1 MARKI
6 YDIFPPN
13 SRPEMR
19 PSSKGRKEAP
29 GFSSRISITKWFIL
43 VGSAILAALASGY
56 FFLLKVDIDIWPETQ
71 AVEYSGT
78 IESRS
83 DHLHYDIQSGVIPGE
98 IFLIEKEESRTFL
111 ASGKEIEER
120 RAEGTLTVYNNYSG
134 LPQTLVVETRFVSA
148 DGKLFRSTESV
159 LVPGRSGSVPGQ
171 AEVKVRA
178 VEPGEEYNIE
188 KTSKFS
194 IPGLQGTPMY
204 TSIHAEN
211 LGPITGGF
219 IGESPLITVN
229 DVATARDIILSS
241 AIESAKS
248 ELSNRDSNLLFD
260 EDLMDVNII
269 TEFVSPEAGERYES
283 FDYQLE
289 VEIKIFTFKK
299 SDIEDFLKDILLSQL
314 KDEDINSM
322 FSGKEIWGDSLDFS
336 YVADTRGMNDG
347 NIFLTTQ
354 ASAIAYPVIREELI
368 RSELS
373 GMTINEARNALV
385 DYERVS
391 DARIEPRP
399 SWLKMMPGSDKI
411 KIDIRFDQR

>member
-1 MARKI
+1 MAKKI

-13 SRPEMR
+13 SRSEIR
-19 PSSKGRKEAP
+19 SSLKDRKEAP
-29 GFSSRISITKWFIL
+29 GFSSRTSIVKWFIL
-43 VGSAILAALASGY
+43 LGSALLAVIASGY

-78 IESRS
+78 IEVRS
-83 DHLHYDIQSGVIPGE
+83 DHFHYDIQTGVIPGE
-98 IFLIEKEESRTFL
+98 MFVIEREESGTFL
-111 ASGKEIEER
+111 ASGKETEER

-148 DGKLFRSTESV
+148 DGKLFRSTEAI
-159 LVPGRSGSVPGQ
+159 LIPGRSGSVPGQ
-171 AEVKVRA
+171 AEVTVRA

-211 LGPITGGF
+211 SGPITGGF
-219 IGESPLITVN
+219 IGESPLITAN

-241 AIESAKS
+241 AIENTKK
-248 ELSNRDSNLLFD
+248 ELLDRDPDLVFN
-260 EDLMDVNII
+260 EDSMNVNIT
-269 TEFVSPEAGERYES
+269 TEFVRPEAGERYES
-283 FDYQLE
+283 FDYHLE
-289 VEIKIFTFKK
+289 AEIKIFAFKR
-299 SDIEDFLKDILLSQL
+299 SDMENFLKDILLSQL

-322 FSGKEIWGDSLDFS
+322 FSGKEIWGDSLDFG

-347 NIFLTTQ
+347 NIFLTTE

-373 GMTINEARNALV
+373 GMTINEARSALI
-385 DYERVS
+385 DYDRVS
-391 DARIEPRP
+391 DTRIEPRP

-411 KIDIRFDQR
+411 KIDIRFD